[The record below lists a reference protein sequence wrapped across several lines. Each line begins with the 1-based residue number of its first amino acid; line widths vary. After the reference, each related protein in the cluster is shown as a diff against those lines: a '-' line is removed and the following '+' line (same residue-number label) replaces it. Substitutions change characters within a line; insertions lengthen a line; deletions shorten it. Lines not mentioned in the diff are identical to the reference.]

1 MLYLVPTPIGNLEDI
16 TVRSLSILKKVDKIL
31 AEDTRQTGKLLAHYE
46 IECPLQ
52 SFHAHN
58 EHRMLE
64 NILQE
69 LKEGRDLAV
78 VSDAGTPGISD
89 PGYLLVRACVEHNIE
104 LTCLPGPSAIIP
116 ALVGSGIPSDRFY
129 FEGFLP
135 HKKGRT
141 KRLKVLAEMEQTFVL
156 YESPHRIHKT
166 VQQLREYLEDDRPA
180 CIAREISK
188 IYEEFIR
195 GSLAELDEELQKRK
209 KLKGEITLVVMGN
222 S

>member
-69 LKEGRDLAV
+69 LKEGRDLAI

-141 KRLKVLAEMEQTFVL
+141 KRLKALAEMEQTFVL

-166 VQQLREYLEDDRPA
+166 IQQLREYLEDDRPA